1 MNGKLHEPA
10 AVEQKTPADEKISAM
25 AMKLE
30 SRSRSTHGLET
41 LRNLGPVSAA
51 WLRQAGVSSI
61 SELQQLGPV
70 IAFRRVRQCQ
80 PMASLN
86 LLWSLAAALADKDLQ
101 DLTATERMQLR
112 EELRK
117 SG

>member
-1 MNGKLHEPA
+1 MDATRDSIRLY
-10 AVEQKTPADEKISAM
+10 D
-25 AMKLE
+25 LE
-30 SRSRSTHGLET
+30 SLQ
-41 LRNLGPVSAA
+41 NLGPVSAA

-61 SELQQLGPV
+61 SDLQQLGPV
-70 IAFRRVRQCQ
+70 IAFRRVKQRQ

-101 DLTATERMQLR
+101 NLTAMERMQLR